1 MKKKIYFYKFKRDQ
15 SVEVCKTTNSK
26 FNNLIMQLKKE
37 LAFYI
42 ELLSN
47 FNDFNIIKNLFRG
60 NNIEIQVSDI
70 TVYKAFHEYFENKSF
85 S

>member
-1 MKKKIYFYKFKRDQ
+1 
-15 SVEVCKTTNSK
+15 
-26 FNNLIMQLKKE
+26 MQLKKE